1 MLRRGLQLIA
11 IALFAACLPL
21 SQATAQKAAATR
33 KNPCARAKN
42 QNEMNRCAAEQYQK
56 ADAELNRV
64 YQQTLAKLPADHQEK
79 VKEAQRAWIPFR
91 DAHCESES
99 FTFNGGSMQPLIRA
113 NCLEATTRARTE
125 QLRGMVRFLSR

>member
-1 MLRRGLQLIA
+1 MSLQFVVF
-11 IALFAACLPL
+11 ALLAACLLL
-21 SQATAQKAAATR
+21 SNASGQQAATAR

-42 QNEMNRCAAEQYQK
+42 QNEINRCAAEQYKK
-56 ADAELNRV
+56 ADAELNRI
-64 YQQTLAKLPADHQEK
+64 YQQTLAKLPVDHQEK

-113 NCLEATTRARTE
+113 TCLESATKARTE
-125 QLRGMVRFLSR
+125 QLRSMVRLIPR